1 MNQRYKLYICVCPW
15 TISIL
20 DLKSFRTV
28 EYLFGNNKPIFLRVT
43 FLWVHSIENAD
54 LNCDIEECVF
64 LYENVNFDIFYLSGA
79 ILQFEVP
86 SQGDAQGTGLK
97 YSLK

>member
-1 MNQRYKLYICVCPW
+1 MNQWYKLYICVCPW

-20 DLKSFRTV
+20 DLKSLRTV
-28 EYLFGNNKPIFLRVT
+28 EYLFGNNEPIFLRVT

-64 LYENVNFDIFYLSGA
+64 LYENVSFDIFYLSGA